1 MYLETTGAVDTPIR
15 STAGG
20 DSIWEFRGDEREVDV
35 YSVHDDD
42 DHDDDDDDDVSRLF
56 EEGLRSFESFAIDT
70 AFRIRLN
77 E

>member
-35 YSVHDDD
+35 YSVHGRRRRRRRRCFSAIRGGTGLSK
-42 DHDDDDDDDVSRLF
+42 VSR
-56 EEGLRSFESFAIDT
+56 
-70 AFRIRLN
+70 
-77 E
+77 

>member
-35 YSVHDDD
+35 YSVYDDD
-42 DHDDDDDDDVSRLF
+42 DHDDDDDDVSRGGTSVF
-56 EEGLRSFESFAIDT
+56 RKFRVSDRYSFQNPFK
-70 AFRIRLN
+70 
-77 E
+77 